1 MTAFLRQRGAIWA
14 EKAAMST
21 EDKGKKPNH
30 RITTQMKKLFQLR
43 PTASGRVTAG
53 HNGETPETAH
63 HVSSDTVRSQLISQL
78 LCLHEKRCQPSLAF
92 RSAQAPI

>member
-14 EKAAMST
+14 EKAAIST

-43 PTASGRVTAG
+43 PTASEGGLQR
-53 HNGETPETAH
+53 
-63 HVSSDTVRSQLISQL
+63 DTMAKPQKQLITSL
-78 LCLHEKRCQPSLAF
+78 LTL
-92 RSAQAPI
+92 